1 MNSVKKILPN
11 FLLSCGLFLASFFI
25 AWQISAYS
33 NFMYTTWYEVLDL
46 DQAIMKY
53 APSNKYKNGFENT
66 DKQQHIELFSGIV
79 NAIQHG
85 GDGLKQLRY
94 IDLKNNKTQA
104 LLTNA
109 EVVHLQD
116 VANLVNKFKYIGS
129 LGFVV
134 ALIVFVSMCVKNIT
148 ISKFKRHLYGGVGV
162 VLLLSVTVFVVGP
175 TKIFYLG
182 HELVFPNN
190 HQWFFY
196 YEESLMSTM
205 MKAPALFGPIAYQL
219 LLLTVLFWIILLY
232 VFQQAQIKF
241 KKV

>member
-1 MNSVKKILPN
+1 M
-11 FLLSCGLFLASFFI
+11 
-25 AWQISAYS
+25 AWQISANS
-33 NFMYTTWYEVLDL
+33 NFMYSTWYGMLDL

-53 APSNKYKNGFENT
+53 APNNKYKSGFENAG
-66 DKQQHIELFSGIV
+66 KQQHIGLFSGIV

-85 GDGLKQLRY
+85 GDGLEQLRY
-94 IDLKNNKTQA
+94 IDLKNNKTQT

-116 VANLVNKFKYIGS
+116 VANLVNKFKYIGI
-129 LGFVV
+129 LGFAV
-134 ALIVFVSMCVKNIT
+134 AMIIFVFMCAKNIT
-148 ISKFKRHLYGGVGV
+148 ISKFKRHLYGGVGM
-162 VLLLSVTVFVVGP
+162 VLLLSVAVFVVGP

-219 LLLTVLFWIILLY
+219 LLLTVLFWMLLLY
-232 VFQQAQIKF
+232 VLQQVQIKF